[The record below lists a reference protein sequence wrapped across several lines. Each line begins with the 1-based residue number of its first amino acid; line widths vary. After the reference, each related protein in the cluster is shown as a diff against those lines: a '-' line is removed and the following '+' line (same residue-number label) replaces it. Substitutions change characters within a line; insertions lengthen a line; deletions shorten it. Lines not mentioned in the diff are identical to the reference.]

1 LNMDS
6 EEECAKSS
14 KSTEICRQFHG
25 FLRSPAWSWPVI
37 SFIENQ
43 CSSFNK
49 NVTEEETH
57 LQIFEDYKI
66 MVNALIQSFC
76 EEQHI
81 DDSTLGLALQNEQ
94 YSDFSIETVS
104 AYEAVLAASDYNLFS
119 RMMAK
124 KNAELQLQAL
134 AVLQH
139 ASGNTSPSSKN
150 PSSKFT
156 DHRQQHNT
164 KAQTDKRHS
173 FLDYFRISENECA
186 AEQRKLAEAD
196 EELKEAIRL
205 SLIEQERIS
214 ALEKEEEE
222 TIQKVLKISLLEW
235 EKSQKIFTNEK
246 FNDNSSSMV
255 ANDQLSFDHLTV
267 PECPSLPYKELLSSL
282 INTNNS
288 DGQVNETSTSQHQH
302 FPIVE
307 DQNSDD
313 ILTKRRQYLTKLRD
327 KLIET
332 RQQQRQLNFSAMME
346 KDSRSEE
353 RPRTSQTALKLM
365 NQQVQI
371 PKETDEMQAKKL
383 MEKLKITVID
393 KSNFDHLN

>member
-1 LNMDS
+1 MRNTKRWTQKKQNQQKFADNSMDFY
-6 EEECAKSS
+6 EVLLGAGPSS
-14 KSTEICRQFHG
+14 RLLKTT
-25 FLRSPAWSWPVI
+25 
-37 SFIENQ
+37 
-43 CSSFNK
+43 FNK
-49 NVTEEETH
+49 SATEEETH

-81 DDSTLGLALQNEQ
+81 DYSTLGLALQNEQ
-94 YSDFSIETVS
+94 CSEFSIETVS

-119 RMMAK
+119 RMMVK

-134 AVLQH
+134 AVIYKH
-139 ASGNTSPSSKN
+139 ASGNTSPSSRN
-150 PSSKFT
+150 SSSKFT
-156 DHRQQHNT
+156 DHRQRQNA

-205 SLIEQERIS
+205 SLIEQERIN
-214 ALEKEEEE
+214 ALEKQEAEI
-222 TIQKVLKISLLEW
+222 IQKISLLEW
-235 EKSQKIFTNEK
+235 ENSQKIFKNDK
-246 FNDNSSSMV
+246 FNDNSSSTV
-255 ANDQLSFDHLTV
+255 STDELSFDHLTV

-282 INTNNS
+282 INNRNNS
-288 DGQVNETSTSQHQH
+288 DGQMDEASTSQHQH
-302 FPIVE
+302 FPNVE

-332 RQQQRQLNFSAMME
+332 RQQQRQLNFSALME
-346 KDSRSEE
+346 KDSHPEQ

-365 NQQVQI
+365 SHHVQI

-383 MEKLKITVID
+383 MEKLKISVID
-393 KSNFDHLN
+393 KSNFDHLK

>member
-1 LNMDS
+1 MDS
-6 EEECAKSS
+6 GEAKSA
-14 KSTEICRQFHG
+14 EICRQFHG

-49 NVTEEETH
+49 NATEEETH

-81 DDSTLGLALQNEQ
+81 DDSTLGSALQNEQ
-94 YSDFSIETVS
+94 CSEFSIETVS

-119 RMMAK
+119 RMMVK

-139 ASGNTSPSSKN
+139 ASGNTSPSSRN
-150 PSSKFT
+150 SSSKFT
-156 DHRQQHNT
+156 DRRQQQNA

-205 SLIEQERIS
+205 SLIEQERIN
-214 ALEKEEEE
+214 ALEKQEAEI
-222 TIQKVLKISLLEW
+222 IQKVLKISLLEW
-235 EKSQKIFTNEK
+235 ENSQKIFKNDK
-246 FNDNSSSMV
+246 FNDNSSSTV
-255 ANDQLSFDHLTV
+255 SSDQLSFDHLTV

-282 INTNNS
+282 INNNTNNS
-288 DGQVNETSTSQHQH
+288 DGQMDEASTSQHQH
-302 FPIVE
+302 FPNVD

-332 RQQQRQLNFSAMME
+332 RQQQRQLNFSALME
-346 KDSRSEE
+346 KDSRPEQ

-365 NQQVQI
+365 RHHVQI

-383 MEKLKITVID
+383 MEKLKISVID
-393 KSNFDHLN
+393 KSNFDHLK

>member
-1 LNMDS
+1 MRNTKRWTQKKQNQQKFADNSMDFY
-6 EEECAKSS
+6 EVLLGAGPSS
-14 KSTEICRQFHG
+14 RLLKTT
-25 FLRSPAWSWPVI
+25 
-37 SFIENQ
+37 
-43 CSSFNK
+43 FNK
-49 NVTEEETH
+49 SATEEEIH

-81 DDSTLGLALQNEQ
+81 DYSTLGLALQNEQ
-94 YSDFSIETVS
+94 CSEFSIETVS

-119 RMMAK
+119 RMMVK

-134 AVLQH
+134 AVIYKH
-139 ASGNTSPSSKN
+139 ASGNTSPSSRN
-150 PSSKFT
+150 SSSKFT
-156 DHRQQHNT
+156 DHRQQQNA

-205 SLIEQERIS
+205 SLIEQERIN
-214 ALEKEEEE
+214 ALEKQEAEI
-222 TIQKVLKISLLEW
+222 IQKISLLEW
-235 EKSQKIFTNEK
+235 ENSQKIFKNDK
-246 FNDNSSSMV
+246 FNDNSSSTV
-255 ANDQLSFDHLTV
+255 STDQLSFDHLTV

-282 INTNNS
+282 INNRNNS
-288 DGQVNETSTSQHQH
+288 DGQMDEASTSQHQH
-302 FPIVE
+302 FPNVE

-332 RQQQRQLNFSAMME
+332 RQQQRQLNFSALME
-346 KDSRSEE
+346 KDSNPEQ

-365 NQQVQI
+365 SHHVQI
-371 PKETDEMQAKKL
+371 PKETDEIQAKKL
-383 MEKLKITVID
+383 MEKLKISVID
-393 KSNFDHLN
+393 KSNFDHLK

>member
-1 LNMDS
+1 MDS

-14 KSTEICRQFHG
+14 KLTEICRQFHG

-43 CSSFNK
+43 SFNK
-49 NVTEEETH
+49 NVTQEETH

-66 MVNALIQSFC
+66 MINALIQSFC

-81 DDSTLGLALQNEQ
+81 DYSTLGLALQNEQ
-94 YSDFSIETVS
+94 YSEFSIETVS

-156 DHRQQHNT
+156 DHRQQHNA

-222 TIQKVLKISLLEW
+222 IIQKVLKISLLEW
-235 EKSQKIFTNEK
+235 EKNQKIFKNEK

-255 ANDQLSFDHLTV
+255 ASDQLSFDHLTV
-267 PECPSLPYKELLSSL
+267 PERPSSPYKELLSSL
-282 INTNNS
+282 INTNNA
-288 DGQVNETSTSQHQH
+288 DGQVNKTSTSQQQH

-307 DQNSDD
+307 DQNSED

-327 KLIET
+327 KLIEA
-332 RQQQRQLNFSAMME
+332 RQQQRQLNFSALME

-365 NQQVQI
+365 NHQVQI

-383 MEKLKITVID
+383 MEKLKISVID

>member
-1 LNMDS
+1 MDFIRNYKRMRNTKRWTQKKQNQQKFADNS
-6 EEECAKSS
+6 MDFYEVLLGAGPSS
-14 KSTEICRQFHG
+14 RLLKTSV
-25 FLRSPAWSWPVI
+25 A
-37 SFIENQ
+37 
-43 CSSFNK
+43 
-49 NVTEEETH
+49 
-57 LQIFEDYKI
+57 
-66 MVNALIQSFC
+66 VNALIQSFC

-81 DDSTLGLALQNEQ
+81 DYSTLGLALQNEQ
-94 YSDFSIETVS
+94 CSEFSIETVS

-119 RMMAK
+119 RMMVK

-134 AVLQH
+134 AH
-139 ASGNTSPSSKN
+139 ASGNTSPSSRN
-150 PSSKFT
+150 SSSKFT
-156 DHRQQHNT
+156 DHRQRQNA

-205 SLIEQERIS
+205 SLIEQERIN
-214 ALEKEEEE
+214 ALEKQEAEI
-222 TIQKVLKISLLEW
+222 IQKVLKISLLEW
-235 EKSQKIFTNEK
+235 ENSQKIFKNDK
-246 FNDNSSSMV
+246 FNDNSSSTV
-255 ANDQLSFDHLTV
+255 STDELSFDHLTV

-282 INTNNS
+282 INNRNNS
-288 DGQVNETSTSQHQH
+288 DGQMDEASTSQHQH
-302 FPIVE
+302 FPNVE

-332 RQQQRQLNFSAMME
+332 RQQQRQLNFSALME
-346 KDSRSEE
+346 KDSHPEQ

-365 NQQVQI
+365 SHHVQI

-383 MEKLKITVID
+383 MEKLKISVID
-393 KSNFDHLN
+393 KSNFDHLK

>member
-1 LNMDS
+1 MDFIRS
-6 EEECAKSS
+6 YKRTRNTKRWTQKKQNQQKFADNSMDFYEVLLGAGPSS
-14 KSTEICRQFHG
+14 RLLKTSV
-25 FLRSPAWSWPVI
+25 A
-37 SFIENQ
+37 
-43 CSSFNK
+43 
-49 NVTEEETH
+49 
-57 LQIFEDYKI
+57 
-66 MVNALIQSFC
+66 VNALIQSFC

-81 DDSTLGLALQNEQ
+81 DDSTLGLALQNEHC
-94 YSDFSIETVS
+94 SEFSIETVS

-139 ASGNTSPSSKN
+139 ASGNTSPSSRN
-150 PSSKFT
+150 SSSKFT
-156 DHRQQHNT
+156 DHRQQQNA
-164 KAQTDKRHS
+164 KVQTDKRHS

-205 SLIEQERIS
+205 SLIEQERIN
-214 ALEKEEEE
+214 ALEKQEAEI
-222 TIQKVLKISLLEW
+222 IQKISLLEW
-235 EKSQKIFTNEK
+235 ENSQKIFKNDK
-246 FNDNSSSMV
+246 FNDNSSSTV
-255 ANDQLSFDHLTV
+255 SSDQSSFDHLTV

-282 INTNNS
+282 INNTNNS
-288 DGQVNETSTSQHQH
+288 DGQMDEASTSQHQH
-302 FPIVE
+302 FPNVE

-332 RQQQRQLNFSAMME
+332 RQQQRQLNFSALIE
-346 KDSRSEE
+346 KDSRPEQ

-365 NQQVQI
+365 SHHVQI
-371 PKETDEMQAKKL
+371 PKETDEMEAKKL
-383 MEKLKITVID
+383 MEKLKISVID
-393 KSNFDHLN
+393 KSNFDHLK

>member
-1 LNMDS
+1 MDS

-14 KSTEICRQFHG
+14 KLTEICRQFHG

-43 CSSFNK
+43 SFNK
-49 NVTEEETH
+49 NVTQEETH

-66 MVNALIQSFC
+66 MINALIQSFC

-81 DDSTLGLALQNEQ
+81 DYSTLGLALQNEQ
-94 YSDFSIETVS
+94 YSEFSIETVS

-156 DHRQQHNT
+156 DHRQQHNA

-205 SLIEQERIS
+205 SLIEQERIN

-222 TIQKVLKISLLEW
+222 IIQKVLKISLLEW
-235 EKSQKIFTNEK
+235 EKSQKIFKNEK

-255 ANDQLSFDHLTV
+255 ASDQLSFDHLTV
-267 PECPSLPYKELLSSL
+267 PERPSSPYKELLSSL
-282 INTNNS
+282 INTNNA
-288 DGQVNETSTSQHQH
+288 DGQVNKTSTSQQQH

-307 DQNSDD
+307 DQNSED

-327 KLIET
+327 KLIEA
-332 RQQQRQLNFSAMME
+332 RQQQRQLNFSALME

-365 NQQVQI
+365 NHQVQI

-383 MEKLKITVID
+383 MEKLKISVID